1 MATSS
6 ASLAGVPPLDL
17 LERCF
22 HTAPV
27 SAYVLTTPCFN
38 ELEGLP
44 ALLASIEGQDQVPS
58 KWLVVDDSSDDG
70 SREWL
75 EEAAASRPWM
85 EVRQSPESA
94 DEYLGNHIARIKR
107 WGLEQVIASA
117 RSEGLEPAAAGVLD
131 ADVRLPVDHYSR
143 LVQLLEA
150 DPKLGVVSSIIRIPT
165 EGGYRIEKF
174 QREDLPRGPTQFFRL
189 ACLED
194 MGGLPPYQG
203 FDGAANVKARLRGWG
218 CRLVTDL
225 VAEQVRETASRY
237 GLRAGYERRGRYA
250 WFLGHHPLLVLAK
263 AVAYSLRPPFTIGS
277 WFLFAWLRAALSGTP
292 RCPDDD
298 VRGYYGRERLLE
310 YCRTL
315 VGRGPTFIDPDK
327 L

>member
-1 MATSS
+1 MSN
-6 ASLAGVPPLDL
+6 
-17 LERCF
+17 
-22 HTAPV
+22 
-27 SAYVLTTPCFN
+27 YVLTTPCFN
-38 ELEGLP
+38 ELDGLP
-44 ALLASIEGQDQVPS
+44 DLLASIEGQEQVPA

-75 EEAAASRPWM
+75 EEAAAQRSWM
-85 EVRQSPESA
+85 EVRSSPESA

-107 WGLEQVIASA
+107 WGLEQVIESA
-117 RSEGLEPAAAGVLD
+117 RSEGLEPKAAGVLD
-131 ADVRLPVDHYSR
+131 ADVRLPADHYSR
-143 LVQLLEA
+143 LVQLLE
-150 DPKLGVVSSIIRIPT
+150 DDDKLGVVSSIIRIPT
-165 EGGYRIEKF
+165 EDGYRIEKF

-189 ACLED
+189 QCLED

-218 CRLVTDL
+218 CLLVTDL

-250 WFLGHHPLLVLAK
+250 WFLGHHPVLVLAK
-263 AVAYSLRPPFTIGS
+263 AAAYSLRPPFTIGS
-277 WFLFAWLRAALSGTP
+277 WFLIAWIRAAATGTP
-292 RCPDDD
+292 RCPDED
-298 VRGYYGRERLLE
+298 VRRYYGRERLLE